1 MDDVKQQDNAPQEM
15 TLDETMEIR
24 GAGWFS
30 DAGAWMDGAVET
42 ASKFLKAFGSAVS

>member
-1 MDDVKQQDNAPQEM
+1 MDDKQQDNAPQEM
-15 TLDETMEIR
+15 TLEETMDIR

-42 ASKFLKAFGSAVS
+42 ANKFFKMIGSAVS